1 MAPEQ
6 AKGRAADRRSDMWA
20 FGCVLYEMLTSTPD
34 GKAVVFIEFKKSGP
48 GAAREQGELM
58 LMPLVGEQ
66 RPEPLMQTTF
76 SETDPELSPGGR
88 WLAYQSNESGQAE
101 VYVRPFPDVASGKTQ
116 VSRSGG
122 TMPLWAQNGREL
134 LYLSMGALM
143 SVPVTTGSTFTFGN
157 PSKLF
162 DFEYFRQAAGRTR
175 RVARWP
181 TLCHDQAE
189 RRRRRATTR
198 RADCPHPELVRR
210 VEAPRSDQVTAA
222 WPPDRIGPQP
232 HRNFI
237 DRFCEAPLG

>member
-1 MAPEQ
+1 
-6 AKGRAADRRSDMWA
+6 
-20 FGCVLYEMLTSTPD
+20 
-34 GKAVVFIEFKKSGP
+34 
-48 GAAREQGELM
+48 
-58 LMPLVGEQ
+58 
-66 RPEPLMQTTF
+66 
-76 SETDPELSPGGR
+76 
-88 WLAYQSNESGQAE
+88 
-101 VYVRPFPDVASGKTQ
+101 
-116 VSRSGG
+116 
-122 TMPLWAQNGREL
+122 MPLWAQNGREL
-134 LYLSMGALM
+134 FYLSMGALM

-237 DRFCEAPLG
+237 DLFCEAPLGDGHREVAAAGEDGEGKAGAGKAGAERQVSAGLRRDGPSRPSAGES